1 MTEPLAG
8 NRTINQL
15 AFVVKDIESA
25 NEAFTKLLGI
35 KKVEPFLTGDHSVS
49 KVVFK
54 DEPTNSRSKLAFLN
68 TPTVQF
74 ELIEP
79 DGHPGTMR
87 EFLDTVGEGI
97 HHIAFDVDAIGKR
110 LPVME
115 QHGYPV
121 LQTGEFTSSDGRY
134 VYVDTKDEC
143 KTLVELLESAEPRQT
158 EWEQPEDDHIQPL
171 LGTNKVEQLAF
182 VVKDLDAAADAY
194 CTLLG
199 VEKPPVIHSGP
210 PELTNV
216 MYEGKPTEGTSRY
229 MFIDTPLIQIEL
241 IEPGD
246 SPSTWKHHL
255 ETYGEGVHHISF
267 VVKDMEEKMKMLEEM
282 GYPVIQTGNFFNGK
296 GRYAYMDTTST
307 YKVIIEL
314 LERFDA

>member
-1 MTEPLAG
+1 MTEPLLG
-8 NRTINQL
+8 NRYINQL
-15 AFVVKDIESA
+15 AFVVNDIESA

-35 KKVEPFLTGDHSVS
+35 KKVEPFLTGDSTIS

-54 DEPTNSRSKLAFLN
+54 GEPTNSRSKLAFLN

-79 DGHPGTMR
+79 DHNPGTMR

-97 HHIAFDVDAIGKR
+97 HHIAFDVDSIQKR
-110 LPVME
+110 LPE
-115 QHGYPV
+115 AEKNGYPV

-134 VYVDTKDEC
+134 VYVDTIEDY
-143 KTLVELLESAEPRQT
+143 KTLVELLESAKPRQT
-158 EWEQPEDDHIQPL
+158 EWEQDDSVKPL

-194 CTLLG
+194 CNLLG
-199 VEKPPVIHSGP
+199 MEKPSVIQSGP
-210 PELTNV
+210 SEITNV
-216 MYEGKPTEGTSRY
+216 IYQGKPTEGKART

-267 VVKDMEEKMKMLEEM
+267 VVQDMEEKMKILEEM
-282 GYPVIQTGNFFNGK
+282 GYPVIQTGNFYNGK

-314 LERFDA
+314 LERFV